1 MAAPLL
7 LAHQEIGDGPPL
19 IVLHGLFGSARNW
32 TSVARRLAARHRVYA
47 LDLRNH
53 GDSPWA
59 NDMDYRAMAGDVV
72 AFMDAHGLDR
82 AVLLG
87 HSMGGKAAMAAALDH
102 GPRVE
107 RLIVVDIAPV
117 DYPAAFLSHIQAMQG
132 VDLTAI
138 ARRGDADGLLRAA
151 IPEAPVRGFLL
162 QNLVARDGAF
172 DWRLNLN
179 VLAAE
184 MDHIVGFPGDLLERS
199 FGGPTLF
206 VGGALSPYIEPGHHP
221 LIRSLFPAVEIIEI
235 AGADHR
241 VHADQPEDFTL
252 AVDDFLDGAESRL

>member
-1 MAAPLL
+1 MAAPLP

-19 IVLHGLFGSARNW
+19 LVLHGLFGSARNW

-59 NDMDYRAMAGDVV
+59 DDMDYRAMAGDVV
-72 AFMDAHGLDR
+72 AFMDAHELDR
-82 AVLLG
+82 AALLG

-107 RLIVVDIAPV
+107 RLVVVDIAPV
-117 DYPAAFLSHIQAMQG
+117 AYSAAFLSHARAMQ
-132 VDLTAI
+132 DLDLAAI
-138 ARRGDADGLLRAA
+138 ARRADADRLLQATV
-151 IPEAPVRGFLL
+151 PEAEVRGFLV
-162 QNLVARDGAF
+162 QNLVRRDDAF
-172 DWRLNLN
+172 HWRLNLD

-184 MDHIVGFPGDLLERS
+184 MDRIVGFPGDLLERS
-199 FGGPTLF
+199 YGGPTLF
-206 VGGALSPYIEPGHHP
+206 VGGAQSPYIEPGHHT
-221 LIRSLFPAVEIIEI
+221 LIRRLFPAAEIIEI

-241 VHADQPEDFTL
+241 VHADQPERFTD
-252 AVDDFLDGAESRL
+252 AVGGFLDT